1 MANYSF
7 HYMIATHEDKSKVK
21 DLYEYSYSRDFFEK
35 IFPSPA
41 EFIDEIN
48 EEKAHYPKG
57 IRVSDKLNLWRKEN
71 WGGNESPFYESGDI
85 RKLSK
90 SGTIFTTYFAMR
102 SCIPFGIYDELH
114 RQGFRVK
121 AYYHMRDC
129 FCGSYIYGV
138 HEHIRLREEGQ
149 DVPDDIDWI
158 FGIEYFDYPREI
170 ALRCKDKEE
179 DETRCNTIKS
189 GDDNLKY
196 FMGIADEINMT

>member
-1 MANYSF
+1 MANYTF
-7 HYMIATHEDKSKVK
+7 HYMIATHEDKSKVI
-21 DLYEYSYSRDFFEK
+21 DLYHHSYTMNFFEK
-35 IFPSPA
+35 IFPRPA
-41 EFIDEIN
+41 EFINDTKNLE
-48 EEKAHYPKG
+48 YPK
-57 IRVSDKLNLWRKEN
+57 IFVSDRLARWRSKN
-71 WGGNESPFYESGDI
+71 WGGNEWPSYKSGDFS
-85 RKLSK
+85 KLSK
-90 SGTIFTTYFAMR
+90 SSTIFTTRFALR
-102 SCIPFGIYDELH
+102 APVPAPFGIYDELS

-121 AYYHMRDC
+121 AYYIMRDC